1 MPELALGPGKSAA
14 EPATD
19 TMHSNASRRMD
30 AGLQEEHLEY
40 AVTDSNYLSFCCG
53 DDFEIREPENCHTI
67 FLILTGR
74 HLASNREFITVVILE
89 LS

>member
-14 EPATD
+14 ATD
-19 TMHSNASRRMD
+19 TMHSNASCCMD
-30 AGLQEEHLEY
+30 ARLQEEHLEY